1 MDTQKTV
8 LINNEAVP
16 VSETKTKTVI
26 SFSKPTPQWAKVAF
40 RITFIITTAAV
51 GYIAATNAIPQE
63 TKYEV
68 TLILKLLVD
77 PIVFGISK
85 MFGIEVKDVG

>member
-1 MDTQKTV
+1 MEKKIV
-8 LINNEAVP
+8 LNDKVVP
-16 VSETKTKTVI
+16 VSETKTVI
-26 SFSKPTPQWAKVAF
+26 SFSKPTPEWAKVAF

-51 GYIAATNAIPQE
+51 TYIAATNTIPKE
-63 TKYEV
+63 TKYEL

-85 MFGIEVKDVG
+85 MFGIAVKDVG